1 MTVVRECFVLPG
13 LFLTVV
19 LLGGFRV
26 ADGVRFVTP
35 PLMTLVLAMLLLG
48 CLARGRVLVPERFM
62 HSRRTGLENVSG
74 LVVLLSLFAACA
86 QVFNLVTPETGLL
99 YVLFSVFFLVQ
110 LLTTLAAVRDRGLLL
125 RGLSVLLGSAFVL
138 RFVVLE
144 SLYSADGGT
153 LQRVLTVLMEGVTL
167 GTLGY
172 TPNAP
177 VTGYAAFVALAV
189 FIAGLVLLSQNSESL
204 VPGSLVPGSL
214 VPGSLGP
221 GSPGPGPSLP
231 GPRVPRPESRDPSPG
246 PESLGPGA
254 TAKTSPGRKI
264 RQLFQPGPRLLW
276 YRTLHR

>member
-1 MTVVRECFVLPG
+1 MTVVRESFVLPG

-35 PLMTLVLAMLLLG
+35 PVMTLVLAMLLLG
-48 CLARGRVLVPERFM
+48 CLARGRVLAPERLM
-62 HSRRTGLENVSG
+62 HSGRTGLENVSG

-99 YVLFSVFFLVQ
+99 HALFIVFFFVQ
-110 LLTTLAAVRDRGLLL
+110 LLTTLAAVRERALLL
-125 RGLSVLLGSAFVL
+125 RGLSVLLGSAFLL

-153 LQRVLTVLMEGVTL
+153 LQRMLTALMEGVSL

-172 TPNAP
+172 APNAP
-177 VTGYAAFVALAV
+177 ITGYAAFVALIL
-189 FIAGLVLLSQNSESL
+189 FIAGLILLS
-204 VPGSLVPGSL
+204 PPYPAAGSL

-221 GSPGPGPSLP
+221 RVPESLVPGSRVPESGSLGPESRVASPESRGPGPLIQ
-231 GPRVPRPESRDPSPG
+231 GPSS
-246 PESLGPGA
+246 
-254 TAKTSPGRKI
+254 
-264 RQLFQPGPRLLW
+264 
-276 YRTLHR
+276 

>member
-1 MTVVRECFVLPG
+1 MTVVRESFVLPG

-35 PLMTLVLAMLLLG
+35 PVMTLVLAMLLLG
-48 CLARGRVLVPERFM
+48 CLARGRVLAPERLM
-62 HSRRTGLENVSG
+62 HSGRTGLENVSG

-99 YVLFSVFFLVQ
+99 HALFIVFFFVQ
-110 LLTTLAAVRDRGLLL
+110 LLTTLAAVRERALLL
-125 RGLSVLLGSAFVL
+125 RGLSVLLGSAFLL

-153 LQRVLTVLMEGVTL
+153 LQRMLTVLMEGVSL

-172 TPNAP
+172 APNAP
-177 VTGYAAFVALAV
+177 ITGYAAFVALAL
-189 FIAGLVLLSQNSESL
+189 FIGGLVLLSHDS
-204 VPGSLVPGSL
+204 GSLVSGSL

-221 GSPGPGPSLP
+221 GALGSGSLGPGSVGPGSLGP
-231 GPRVPRPESRDPSPG
+231 G
-246 PESLGPGA
+246 SLGPGA
-254 TAKTSPGRKI
+254 SP
-264 RQLFQPGPRLLW
+264 PEP
-276 YRTLHR
+276 